1 MTLRK
6 EAVSKLEEEGRAWEE
21 AKLGLENQV
30 KHSRVQ
36 IALIGVDLLQV
47 RSLQASSKLAEDC
60 AASREEIHKQEVSSI
75 SISSIVNIVKQKR
88 NIFYMS
94 IVICQ
99 HCQPDPIANDLFRL
113 QACGKDWNN
122 PTHGMRIWQNQ

>member
-36 IALIGVDLLQV
+36 IALIGVDFLQV

-60 AASREEIHKQEVSSI
+60 AASREEIHKQEVSKLSILSNKQEVSSI
-75 SISSIVNIVKQKR
+75 SIFVHCRYCQTKKR
-88 NIFYMS
+88 NILYLSMVNIAARS
-94 IVICQ
+94 NCQ
-99 HCQPDPIANDLFRL
+99 
-113 QACGKDWNN
+113 
-122 PTHGMRIWQNQ
+122 

>member
-1 MTLRK
+1 MSLRK

-75 SISSIVNIVKQKR
+75 SIFVHCRYCQTKKR
-88 NIFYMS
+88 NILYLSMVNIAARS
-94 IVICQ
+94 NCQ
-99 HCQPDPIANDLFRL
+99 
-113 QACGKDWNN
+113 
-122 PTHGMRIWQNQ
+122 